1 MSVLQG
7 TVAFAN
13 LDQHEVFN
21 GQSTGKYSLV
31 LTLDEPEAEAL
42 AKNGVKLR
50 EYEGLKQRK
59 FSTKYPVDIIDTEDE
74 PFRGRLTRGSKVKI
88 LYAEGKP
95 HPVHGTPTYLNKVR
109 VVEVA
114 TDGEGSEDF

>member
-31 LTLDEPEAEAL
+31 LTLDEPEAEVL